1 MVRWRCWPVL
11 RLRCGGSSRCS
22 YGTFDYRMRDVLTVK
37 PEAVWVIDTTTV
49 SMLTLISCHPF
60 TYVGHAPERFIVRA
74 ERVPTT

>member
-1 MVRWRCWPVL
+1 
-11 RLRCGGSSRCS
+11 
-22 YGTFDYRMRDVLTVK
+22 MRDVLTVK